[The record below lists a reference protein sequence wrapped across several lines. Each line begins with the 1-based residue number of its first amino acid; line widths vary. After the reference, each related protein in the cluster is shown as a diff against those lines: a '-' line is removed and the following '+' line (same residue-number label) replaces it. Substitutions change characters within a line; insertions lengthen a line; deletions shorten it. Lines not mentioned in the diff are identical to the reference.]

1 MRISTMMAAA
11 AIAALAPAAA
21 MAQTA
26 YNSAPAAGWQYGTGN
41 NYDPANS
48 AVLSTA
54 GGDQLFLRWH
64 VTYDQAAASSNTGL
78 YQFTSDQFDL
88 ANNKSLSFDWGFDSR
103 GTGSYGG
110 AALPVDDLGAHS
122 SYSYNAFDPLNFGSN
137 LFNDNYSS
145 NGVVENSARLNF
157 PFVMGGNF
165 DPNANDTYR
174 VTLTVTGLSGGTQSF
189 STLAQVG
196 SGVGA
201 VPEPASWALMVGGFG
216 LVGGAMRRRTA
227 KAQLA

>member
-1 MRISTMMAAA
+1 MRISTLMAAV
-11 AIAALAPAAA
+11 AITALAPAAA

-41 NYDPANS
+41 DYSPANS
-48 AVLSTA
+48 AVLSTG

-64 VTYDQAAASSNTGL
+64 VTYDQAAASSGTGL

-88 ANNKSLSFDWGFDSR
+88 GNNKSLSFDWGFDSR

-110 AALPVDDLGAHS
+110 ATVTVDDLGAHS
-122 SYSYNAFDPLNFGSN
+122 SYSYNAFDPLNLGSDI
-137 LFNDNYSS
+137 FNDNYSS

-157 PFVMGGNF
+157 SFLLGNAF
-165 DPNANDTYR
+165 NPNANDTYR
-174 VTLTVTGLSGGTQSF
+174 VTLTVAGLDGGTQSL

>member
-1 MRISTMMAAA
+1 LT
-11 AIAALAPAAA
+11 
-21 MAQTA
+21 
-26 YNSAPAAGWQYGTGN
+26 
-41 NYDPANS
+41 
-48 AVLSTA
+48 
-54 GGDQLFLRWH
+54 
-64 VTYDQAAASSNTGL
+64 
-78 YQFTSDQFDL
+78 
-88 ANNKSLSFDWGFDSR
+88 
-103 GTGSYGG
+103 
-110 AALPVDDLGAHS
+110 VDDLGAHS